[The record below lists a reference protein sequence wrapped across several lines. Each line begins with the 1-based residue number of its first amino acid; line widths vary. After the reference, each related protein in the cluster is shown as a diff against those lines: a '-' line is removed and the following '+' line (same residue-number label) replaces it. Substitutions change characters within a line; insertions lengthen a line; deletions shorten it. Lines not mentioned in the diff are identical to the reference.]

1 MIKRTLSPDAM
12 AVEDCETEV
21 KQIVRKGYFSGL
33 SRAQVDTKA
42 AAVIKAMSKK
52 VKSEALR
59 QVAVAAMYALVARC
73 WALLVLAFGSA
84 GKVAFMAI
92 KAAQT
97 GKLTADIAPSG
108 SVSSAAAVRSGGLDY
123 ETSAKGVPAQKYS
136 KDYMR
141 DVQRTMVR
149 FADEEAVDLN
159 DVGERH
165 SIRARAELEVR
176 FSEHEENIENLRKA
190 GERLVVCSVHAD
202 CSKRCSPYQGRV
214 YSLDG
219 TRGTTA
225 DGRAYVPLEE
235 ATNNPRDKY
244 VTKAG
249 KVYQN
254 GLLGYN
260 CRHYLYAYREGMAI
274 PKVSKAEQEKE
285 RAVNA
290 RQREYERTIRLYR
303 ERALTLAETN
313 PVAAREYKEKAAAE
327 NKAYIDFSRENKRA
341 YYPDRVKILF

>member
-12 AVEDCETEV
+12 AVEDCETQV
-21 KQIVRKGYFSGL
+21 KQIVRKGYFSGF

-42 AAVIKAMSKK
+42 AAAIKAMAKK
-52 VKSEALR
+52 ITSTELR
-59 QVAVAAMYALVARC
+59 LVAVASMFALVERC
-73 WALLVLAFGSA
+73 WAIMVSSFGTNGRA
-84 GKVAFMAI
+84 AFMAI
-92 KAAQT
+92 KAAQF
-97 GKLTADIAPSG
+97 GRLSADIAPSG
-108 SVSSAAAVRSGGLDY
+108 NVSAMAAVKSGDLDF
-123 ETSAKGVPAQKYS
+123 ETVAKGVPAQRYS
-136 KDYMR
+136 KVYMR
-141 DVQRTMVR
+141 DVQSTMLR

-159 DVGERH
+159 DIGQRH
-165 SIRARAELEVR
+165 TIRARAELEVR
-176 FSEHEENIENLRKA
+176 FQAHEENINNLRER
-190 GERLVVCSVHAD
+190 GEKLVVCSVHSD
-202 CSKRCSPYQGRV
+202 CSERCSPYQGRV

-225 DGRAYVPLEE
+225 DGRSYVPLEE
-235 ATNNPRDKY
+235 ATNNPRNKY
-244 VTKAG
+244 ITKAG

-285 RAVNA
+285 RAINA

-313 PVAAREYKEKAAAE
+313 PAAAREYKRMAAE
-327 NKAYIDFSRENKRA
+327 ENKDYIAFSRANDRA